1 VKGVAVLD
9 FSSLQ
14 SAHLAAPAL
23 AIAFSPLPVGVALV
37 LLIDNVRPRLAGI
50 AYLLGRS
57 LSIAVVTTG
66 FAHVPRIFDH
76 FLRPAPSWND
86 WVILAVGVA
95 LMAVGT
101 WRWQR
106 RTYVVHRARRKGK
119 ISRITPVTCA
129 AIGCFPPLANP
140 KVLAA
145 SAVAGAAISTVHLTA
160 VGTAVDIT
168 YYTALANL
176 PVAVP
181 VLTYLIVGPRIDP
194 HLEQFRRWIQRYHP
208 QITAIILI
216 AVGGAMVLSGI

>member
-1 VKGVAVLD
+1 MLES
-9 FSSLQ
+9 SSLQ
-14 SAHLAAPAL
+14 VAHLAAPAL
-23 AIAFSPLPVGVALV
+23 AIAFSPLPVGVTLV
-37 LLIDNVRPRLAGI
+37 LLIDNVRPRLSSI

-57 LSIAVVTTG
+57 LSVAVLTTG
-66 FAHVPRIFDH
+66 FAHVPRIFDQ
-76 FLRPAPSWND
+76 FLGPAPSWTD

-95 LMAVGT
+95 LMAVGA
-101 WRWQR
+101 WLWQQ
-106 RTYVVHRARRKGK
+106 RTDVIDCARRKSG

-129 AIGCFPPLANP
+129 AIGGFPPLANP

-160 VGTAVDIT
+160 IGTAADIT

-194 HLEQFRRWIQRYHP
+194 HLEQFRRWIQHHHP
-208 QITAIILI
+208 QVTAIILI
-216 AVGGAMVLSGI
+216 AIGGAIVLYGI